1 MTEKLRRSPLYPVLA
16 KLYPLLHKTLIW
28 WAWQI
33 CSLFPVQRQKI
44 VFSNFNG
51 SGFGDN
57 TRYIAEECIR
67 RRIPHRLYWVCEKPG
82 CTFPPELIIIRPNTL
97 RFVYHMSTA
106 GIWVDNTRK
115 LYYFKKKKN
124 QTYIQT
130 WHGGPGLKRIER
142 DAGNGLSREYI
153 AYAKKDSE
161 HIDLLLSCCG
171 FCTRCYRNCFWYDG
185 PILEKG
191 IPKNDLY
198 FRNIP
203 SMRRMV
209 RAYYQLPEEV
219 NLVLYVPTWREDR
232 KLHVYHLDFEGCLDA
247 FKKRFGGK
255 WIMLVRLHPNVNAA
269 DFDIQ
274 YTDRVLNASPYDNVQ
289 ELLAAGDAVI
299 TDYSSCG
306 FDYIQINRLSFF
318 YAEDYE
324 EMKRDKGY
332 YLELDELPVPKAFS
346 NGEMIRNI
354 LAYSP
359 EFWEEKREIFME
371 MMDYCDDGHASEAV
385 VDYIAERSL

>member
-115 LYYFKKKKN
+115 LYYFKKKKS
-124 QTYIQT
+124 QTYVQT

-142 DAGNGLSREYI
+142 DAGSGLSREYI

-198 FRNIP
+198 FRDIP

-209 RAYYQLPEEV
+209 RAYYELPEEV
-219 NLVLYVPTWREDR
+219 NADADKLALLETVRGLAAVMIGLIEDYTR
-232 KLHVYHLDFEGCLDA
+232 SAWETPGIPKMTFVAE
-247 FKKRFGGK
+247 
-255 WIMLVRLHPNVNAA
+255 AA
-269 DFDIQ
+269 DYVTAEGVSISKENVDLLSRMMSMQ
-274 YTDRVLNASPYDNVQ
+274 KAHPSYAMTGAMCTAAAAVVPGSVVNQVLSENVDTQ
-289 ELLAAGDAVI
+289 FIRIGHPSGVLE
-299 TDYSSCG
+299 CG
-306 FDYIQINRLSFF
+306 V
-318 YAEDYE
+318 DYE
-324 EMKRDKGY
+324 ENGA
-332 YLELDELPVPKAFS
+332 EPVVADTFGFRTA
-346 NGEMIRNI
+346 N
-354 LAYSP
+354 LL
-359 EFWEEKREIFME
+359 
-371 MMDYCDDGHASEAV
+371 MDGTAH
-385 VDYIAERSL
+385 IK